1 MSDKRSAGIGIIA
14 SFFIFLLI
22 ALLADR
28 DLFFYCRVKTARAYR
43 DREVAEIIKT
53 INFYNKV
60 LIDFYASDGKP
71 FLLNKFPGSIMLRH
85 HTFRDIGFL
94 QSHNRVIVYDMAEV
108 IPVDIEI
115 TGQTTATAVVL
126 ERWNYLYQKRQD
138 RSLVSS
144 IKGMGRGFKYYM
156 LRVVDHWIIQDYEPV
171 DVEEPPIKEFRF

>member
-1 MSDKRSAGIGIIA
+1 MSDRRSAGILIIA
-14 SFFIFLLI
+14 LFFLSLI
-22 ALLADR
+22 ITLIGDR
-28 DLFFYCRVKTARAYR
+28 DLFFYWRVKTSKAFR
-43 DREVAEIIKT
+43 DSQIAEIIKT
-53 INFYNKV
+53 LNFYNKV

-94 QSHNRVIVYDMAEV
+94 QAHNRVIVYDMAEV
-108 IPVDIEI
+108 IPVNIEI
-115 TGQTTATAVVL
+115 TGPTTATAIVL
-126 ERWNYLYQKRQD
+126 ERWNYIYQKRQD